1 MDAGGKYM
9 ENIKSIR
16 QVRLWQIYQNSYL
29 SYFLMYNF
37 YYLSWALFSALI
49 SVYLMNMGFRA
60 SDVSF
65 VVSASFLTSL
75 LTQPMIGKWN
85 DQYDMK
91 IVNTILFV
99 IAIIGA
105 ILFMLSHH
113 LIMIMLSYSIVL
125 MMINGVNPI
134 MEKIATASPYQYGK
148 IRIWGTI
155 GYALG
160 SGMAGFLYE
169 HIAPEAIFIVFIFT
183 MSLCILGLLG
193 TKPKQVE
200 KKAENKVPVKTRE
213 ILKNKKFLYYLMI
226 CGLFYGVTY
235 MSNTFIP
242 SMLTDKGLDVGT
254 ASSILSL
261 AVFCEAPLVLFSAH
275 FMDCFSNKVLLS
287 IATAMVCFQCI
298 VYGLNLPMW
307 LTVIVTLLVKHPAGM
322 LFIMINLK
330 VVNTLIDEKHQ
341 ITALAIVAT
350 LKNLVSILFQNAA
363 GQILDM
369 TSYSFLYMICFG
381 CMVISLLLVIFFKI
395 DKGTDQ
401 KLFS

>member
-275 FMDCFSNKVLLS
+275 FMDRFSIKVLLS

-298 VYGLNLPMW
+298 VYGLDLPMW

-363 GQILDM
+363 GQILDI

>member
-1 MDAGGKYM
+1 MVAGGKSM
-9 ENIKSIR
+9 ESIKSIIH
-16 QVRLWQIYQNSYL
+16 VRLWQIYQNSYL

-60 SDVSF
+60 SDVSL

-75 LTQPMIGKWN
+75 ITQPIIGKWN

-91 IVNTILFV
+91 VVNTILFV

-169 HIAPEAIFIVFIFT
+169 HIAPEAIFIVFVFT

-200 KKAENKVPVKTRE
+200 KKAENKVPVKTSV

-254 ASSILSL
+254 ASSILSM

-275 FMDCFSNKVLLS
+275 FMDRFSNKFLLS
-287 IATAMVCFQCI
+287 IATVMVCVQCI
-298 VYGLNLPMW
+298 VYGLDLPMW

-363 GQILDM
+363 GQILDVS
-369 TSYSFLYMICFG
+369 SYSFLYMICFG
-381 CMVISLLLVIFFKI
+381 CMIISLLFVVFFKI

>member
-1 MDAGGKYM
+1 M
-9 ENIKSIR
+9 ENMKSMR

-60 SDVSF
+60 SDVSL

-200 KKAENKVPVKTRE
+200 KKAENKVLQHKQQRNHHDIGAVKRKTGKEHERADNE
-213 ILKNKKFLYYLMI
+213 AADDIEHYNAAVIELFLKLRDQKICKEAEYRAGQVYPKHGGAEVEHLRIIVGLKNPCKAGERAKHIAEDYQHQRLVFEHHLE
-226 CGLFYGVTY
+226 
-235 MSNTFIP
+235 
-242 SMLTDKGLDVGT
+242 
-254 ASSILSL
+254 
-261 AVFCEAPLVLFSAH
+261 AV
-275 FMDCFSNKVLLS
+275 NNRRLL
-287 IATAMVCFQCI
+287 
-298 VYGLNLPMW
+298 YGLNNALLGFKAGKRKQRHTESAGNNGMDQEIVGKAE
-307 LTVIVTLLVKHPAGM
+307 LTHAVVCEIHH
-322 LFIMINLK
+322 NL
-330 VVNTLIDEKHQ
+330 
-341 ITALAIVAT
+341 
-350 LKNLVSILFQNAA
+350 QN
-363 GQILDM
+363 
-369 TSYSFLYMICFG
+369 G
-381 CMVISLLLVIFFKI
+381 C
-395 DKGTDQ
+395 
-401 KLFS
+401 

>member
-1 MDAGGKYM
+1 MVAGGKSM
-9 ENIKSIR
+9 ESIKSIR
-16 QVRLWQIYQNSYL
+16 HVRLWQIYQNSYL

-60 SDVSF
+60 SDVSL

-75 LTQPMIGKWN
+75 ITQPIIGKWN

-91 IVNTILFV
+91 VVNTILFV

-200 KKAENKVPVKTRE
+200 KKAENKVPVKTNE

-242 SMLTDKGLDVGT
+242 AMLTDKGLDVGT

-261 AVFCEAPLVLFSAH
+261 AVFCESPLVLFSAH
-275 FMDCFSNKVLLS
+275 FMDRFSNKFLLS
-287 IATAMVCFQCI
+287 IATVMVCVQCI
-298 VYGLNLPMW
+298 VYGLDLPMW

-363 GQILDM
+363 GQILNVS
-369 TSYSFLYMICFG
+369 SYSFLYMICFG
-381 CMVISLLLVIFFKI
+381 CMIISLLFVIFFKI